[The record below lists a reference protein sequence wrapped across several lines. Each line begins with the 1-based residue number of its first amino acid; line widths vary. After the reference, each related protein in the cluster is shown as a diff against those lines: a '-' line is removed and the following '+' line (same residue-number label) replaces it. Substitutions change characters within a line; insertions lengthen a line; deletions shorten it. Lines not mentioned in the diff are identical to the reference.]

1 MNTTTSPDMMSN
13 FAGLL
18 RAALG
23 DSLAPDAK
31 TFLDM
36 MAEDGVMEFPYHSA
50 GPAMRLEGR
59 AAISAHIASLG
70 GMIEIDGFQ
79 DLVVHSTE
87 SGTFIL
93 EFNCTGRGAKTGL
106 PYNQRYISVITLKD
120 GHITRYLDYWNPLIL
135 QQAMGTLAGTV
146 QEGAQS

>member
-1 MNTTTSPDMMSN
+1 
-13 FAGLL
+13 
-18 RAALG
+18 
-23 DSLAPDAK
+23 
-31 TFLDM
+31 
-36 MAEDGVMEFPYHSA
+36 
-50 GPAMRLEGR
+50 
-59 AAISAHIASLG
+59 
-70 GMIEIDGFQ
+70 MIEIDGFQ
-79 DLVVHSTE
+79 DLVVHSME